1 MDSSIYLNLV
11 QNASVGIEISGGLV
25 IDNMIE
31 ANRLINNNDQIRIRA
46 DGAGNIVRNNFCDPP
61 DADLPC
67 STDFDPGEVVDSD
80 VDSVLDRDDEC
91 PDTDF
96 QPAVVINGIDT
107 NIANM
112 LNERSGC
119 TMMDRIHEAAVAAE
133 DRSDF
138 IGAVALL
145 TRTWID
151 DDLIDEQ
158 DAGNIRGAAS
168 GTPVF

>member
-1 MDSSIYLNLV
+1 
-11 QNASVGIEISGGLV
+11 
-25 IDNMIE
+25 
-31 ANRLINNNDQIRIRA
+31 
-46 DGAGNIVRNNFCDPP
+46 
-61 DADLPC
+61 
-67 STDFDPGEVVDSD
+67 
-80 VDSVLDRDDEC
+80 
-91 PDTDF
+91 
-96 QPAVVINGIDT
+96 
-107 NIANM
+107 
-112 LNERSGC
+112 
-119 TMMDRIHEAAVAAE
+119 MMDRIHEAAVAAE